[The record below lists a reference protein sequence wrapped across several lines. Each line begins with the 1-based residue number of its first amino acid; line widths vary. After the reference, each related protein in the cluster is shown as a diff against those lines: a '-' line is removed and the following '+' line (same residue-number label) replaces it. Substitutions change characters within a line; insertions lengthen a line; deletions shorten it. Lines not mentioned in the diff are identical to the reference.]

1 MTETQ
6 IMFEK
11 IHENQ
16 KKVRAF
22 NVKRAKKQKKQ
33 AIIDDIV
40 MFLASS
46 TFLIGIMTFVA
57 VIESM
62 KF

>member
-6 IMFEK
+6 IMFEI

-22 NVKRAKKQKKQ
+22 NIKRAKQNKRQ
-33 AIIDDIV
+33 AIIDNVFI
-40 MFLASS
+40 FLASS

>member
-6 IMFEK
+6 KMFDI
-11 IHENQ
+11 IHENRR
-16 KKVRAF
+16 KVRAF
-22 NVKRAKKQKKQ
+22 NIKRAKKQKKQ
-33 AIIDDIV
+33 AIIDNIV
-40 MFLASS
+40 MFLGSS
-46 TFLIGIMTFVA
+46 IFMIGLLTFIA

>member
-6 IMFEK
+6 KMFDI
-11 IHENQ
+11 IHENRR
-16 KKVRAF
+16 KVRAF
-22 NVKRAKKQKKQ
+22 NIKRAKKQKKQ
-33 AIIDDIV
+33 AIIDSAV

>member
-22 NVKRAKKQKKQ
+22 NIKRAKKQKKQ
-33 AIIDDIV
+33 AIIDNVLI
-40 MFLASS
+40 FLGSS
-46 TFLIGIMTFVA
+46 IFMIGIMTFIA